1 MLVFRH
7 DEIDICDCKLI
18 LIGNVFNY
26 FYLHFK
32 PASFF

>member
-26 FYLHFK
+26 FYSAL
-32 PASFF
+32 